1 MCLKN
6 APLERLLPQCV
17 SREPEGQVEK
27 IRFLINELNAEC
39 VYIIDFFFGN
49 LPFFYMF
56 WVF

>member
-27 IRFLINELNAEC
+27 IRFLSNELIANA
-39 VYIIDFFFGN
+39 YT
-49 LPFFYMF
+49 
-56 WVF
+56 